1 MHPVIFEIKYMIT
14 TKDFCD
20 IIGNKMASEIGKA
33 KIRQSFPPHIAEQL
47 CDAIDRYDKADKFNR
62 IISEYNEW
70 LAEQQRQQQ
79 YFQQFLVQYF
89 K

>member
-1 MHPVIFEIKYMIT
+1 MIS

-20 IIGNKMASEIGKA
+20 IVGNKMASDIGKSL
-33 KIRQSFPPHIAEQL
+33 IRSSFPPHIAEQL
-47 CDAIDRYDKADKFNR
+47 CDAIDRKDCADKFNR
-62 IISEYNEW
+62 IMQEYNEW

-79 YFQQFLVQYF
+79 YFQQFLMQHF